1 MSDETSR
8 RERRAAARVPA
19 GQLQAQLEVPRPSDV
34 MYLSTSGMM
43 VRMDFLPAIGSEHR
57 FTLRFPDR
65 NMEVHAVIRNG
76 EHLEGSA
83 GEFRVGTEFVDVSA
97 DDRLFLEAFVA
108 ERLESGI

>member
-1 MSDETSR
+1 MTDDPNR
-8 RERRAAARVPA
+8 RERRAAMRVPA

-43 VRMDFLPAIGSEHR
+43 VRLDFLPAIGAEHK

-65 NMEVHAVIRNG
+65 NMEVHAIVRNG

-83 GEFRVGTEFVDVSA
+83 GEFRVGVEFLELTPE
-97 DDRLFLEAFVA
+97 DRLFLQSFVA
-108 ERLESGI
+108 ERLEEL